1 MTLLISRPTLFT
13 LPVFLLSWL
22 IYSLVPP
29 YVMQTWKITGDE
41 PHYLLAAHSLAY
53 DGDLDLKNNYLDGDH
68 RDFYSG
74 FLDPHM
80 REQPDGKWLLSHD
93 IGLPV
98 LIAPA
103 YALEGRLGV
112 MRFFAFVGA
121 ILAAQIF
128 LLGWEVSGRWQGGAL
143 GWLAMAFSAPLALYV
158 FQIYPEV
165 VGGLVVLWSTRQI
178 LNTPSWL
185 NPGTIG
191 EIMGSKARLRAD
203 AGWAAPGGAGSST
216 QLANNINPD
225 SGLPH
230 LGFWNLE
237 FGLLAIALA
246 ALPWL
251 SGRYVPLML
260 FLVALLVRK
269 QWPRRALWLSVGG
282 IALLSLAIYLAA
294 NFALFG
300 GPTPSTTASGN
311 AVTAGFSNV
320 AGQQIGR
327 GLAGWLFDQ
336 QRGLLVY
343 GPVLIVAFFGLPH
356 LWRLRRLDGLWL
368 LAPFVIMWALTSVW
382 GGFYVGWEIS
392 ARFLIVAL
400 PLLSAAV
407 AAAFSQI
414 RLLRLRG
421 GQSSTAFHSAQ
432 TAFHSAQTAR
442 RSAQDAFSYAV
453 HRLPVF
459 IFWPLAAGLLTLS
472 LVNSA
477 LVILAPAYAYKESPV
492 KFYEEATRWQIRS
505 YLPALGTRFG
515 EAPDDGQREWS
526 ATTAEGPRYLHQS
539 DGLGN
544 LSIGWYGVYAQA
556 QLSNAQRPDAPA
568 LAFDIYSSESGI
580 PLMHAEARPADADPA
595 TGVVNLAFRF
605 YDPYYNKWDFPI
617 YLDIQTTG
625 AADVQLSWLLFEPDP
640 VETYKRVAAWAGG
653 ILLLTAMFIGVILP
667 PVR

>member
-1 MTLLISRPTLFT
+1 MTLLISRPTLFA

-68 RDFYSG
+68 RGFYTG
-74 FLDPHM
+74 FLDPHVK
-80 REQPDGKWLLSHD
+80 EQPDGKWLLSHD
-93 IGLPV
+93 MGLPA

-103 YALEGRLGV
+103 YALDGRLGV

-158 FQIYPEV
+158 FQIYPEMT
-165 VGGLVVLWSTRQI
+165 GGLLVLWSTRQI
-178 LNTPSWL
+178 LNTSSWL
-185 NPGTIG
+185 NPN
-191 EIMGSKARLRAD
+191 S
-203 AGWAAPGGAGSST
+203 
-216 QLANNINPD
+216 
-225 SGLPH
+225 PH
-230 LGFWNLE
+230 LGFWNLK
-237 FGLLAIALA
+237 FGLLAFALA
-246 ALPWL
+246 LLPWL
-251 SGRYVPLML
+251 SGRYLPLVL
-260 FLVALLVRK
+260 FLVALLVWKR
-269 QWPRRALWLSVGG
+269 WPRRELWLSVGG
-282 IALLSLAIYLAA
+282 TALLSLAIYLAI

-311 AVTAGFSNV
+311 AVSAGFSNV

-356 LWRLRRLDGLWL
+356 LWRLRRFDGLWSL
-368 LAPFVIMWALTSVW
+368 VPFVIMWILTSVW
-382 GGFYVGWEIS
+382 GGFYIGWEIS
-392 ARFLIVAL
+392 ARFLIVGV
-400 PLLSAAV
+400 PLLVAPLAAIFAV
-407 AAAFSQI
+407 YNPGTLSEVPHV
-414 RLLRLRG
+414 LRG
-421 GQSSTAFHSAQ
+421 TQSKSAGQAQEPRPSTARQ
-432 TAFHSAQTAR
+432 NGTAAPLRALR
-442 RSAQDAFSYAV
+442 ILK
-453 HRLPVF
+453 LPTLA
-459 IFWPLAAGLLTLS
+459 FWPLAAGLLTLS

-505 YLPALGTRFG
+505 YLPALGVRFG
-515 EAPDDGQREWS
+515 EAPRDGQREWS
-526 ATTAEGPRYLHQS
+526 ATIAEGPRYLHQS
-539 DGLGN
+539 DGLDN
-544 LSIGWYGVYAQA
+544 LSIGWYSVHAQA
-556 QLSNAQRPDAPA
+556 RLTNAERPDTPA

-580 PLMHAEARPADADPA
+580 PLLHAEARPADADPA
-595 TGVVNLAFRF
+595 TGVVNLAFGF

-625 AADVQLSWLLFEPDP
+625 LADVQLSWLLFEPDP
-640 VETYKRVAAWAGG
+640 VETTKRVAAWAGG
-653 ILLLTAMFIGVILP
+653 ILLLTAGFAGVRLK
-667 PVR
+667 R

>member
-1 MTLLISRPTLFT
+1 MRYAIRNTLYV

-74 FLDPHM
+74 FLDPHVK
-80 REQPDGKWLLSHD
+80 EQPDGKWLLSHD

-98 LIAPA
+98 LMAPA
-103 YALEGRLGV
+103 YALDGRLGV

-121 ILAAQIF
+121 ILATQLF

-165 VGGLVVLWSTRQI
+165 VGGLVVLWSTRQV

-185 NPGTIG
+185 DPHSQTP
-191 EIMGSKARLRAD
+191 RR
-203 AGWAAPGGAGSST
+203 T
-216 QLANNINPD
+216 
-225 SGLPH
+225 SGVPYFILP
-230 LGFWNLE
+230 F
-237 FGLLAIALA
+237 ALA

-251 SGRYVPLML
+251 SGRYLPLML
-260 FLVALLVRK
+260 FLVALLVWK
-269 QWPRRALWLSVGG
+269 QWPRRGLWLSVGG
-282 IALLSLAIYLAA
+282 MALLSLAIYLTV
-294 NFALFG
+294 NFVFFG

-356 LWRLRRLDGLWL
+356 LWRLRRFDGLLL
-368 LAPFVIMWALTSVW
+368 LAPFVIMWALASVW
-382 GGFYVGWEIS
+382 GGFYIGWEIS
-392 ARFLIVAL
+392 ARFLIVGL
-400 PLLSAAV
+400 PLLTAAV

-421 GQSSTAFHSAQ
+421 GHASRERSETQSERSETQSK
-432 TAFHSAQTAR
+432 TAR
-442 RSAQDAFSYAV
+442 RSAQEAFSYGV
-453 HRLPVF
+453 RRLPVF
-459 IFWPLAAGLLTLS
+459 VFWPLAAGLLTLS

-505 YLPALGTRFG
+505 YLPALGTRFIETPG
-515 EAPDDGQREWS
+515 DGRSEWT
-526 ATTAEGPRYLHQS
+526 ATIDEGPRYLHQS
-539 DGLGN
+539 DGLDN
-544 LSIGWYGVYAQA
+544 LSIGWYSVYAQA
-556 QLSNAQRPDAPA
+556 RLSNAQQPDAPA
-568 LAFDIYSSESGI
+568 LVFDIYSSESGI
-580 PLMHAEARPADADPA
+580 PLLHAEAIATIASLRVAIESNRPADADPA
-595 TGVVNLAFRF
+595 TGVANLAFHF
-605 YDPYYNKWDFPI
+605 YNPYYNKWDFPM

-625 AADVQLSWLLFEPDP
+625 LADAQLSWILFEPDP
-640 VETYKRVAAWAGG
+640 VETTKRVAAWAGG
-653 ILLLTAMFIGVILP
+653 ILLLTAGFAGVRRLNYGES
-667 PVR
+667 